1 MSEFKVGDIVECVNY
16 EDWSDI
22 ERGKVLK
29 VVEGSFDNTGKNGF
43 IHIMYVED
51 WPEDF
56 KLVTEEV
63 KEEAEETKQDLVR
76 SDYSLKHYDTFY
88 HLTDKD
94 IEEGKIKI
102 DAYFVAKQWKV
113 GSKDDSGALFHNLK
127 TIARFG
133 EKNSIEREIK
143 ALYNQTL
150 ALARIYNVE
159 LH

>member
-1 MSEFKVGDIVECVNY
+1 MSSLKAGDKVICINDKGWEHSDVKCGYEYVLVEEACEGEF
-16 EDWSDI
+16 
-22 ERGKVLK
+22 GKLYIK
-29 VVEGSFDNTGKNGF
+29 YAEEE
-43 IHIMYVED
+43 H
-51 WPEDF
+51 EDF
-56 KLVTEEV
+56 QL
-63 KEEAEETKQDLVR
+63 KEE
-76 SDYSLKHYDTFY
+76 YSAKHYDTFY

-94 IEEGKIKI
+94 IEQGKIKI

-159 LH
+159 LD

>member
-1 MSEFKVGDIVECVNY
+1 MSFKVGDIVECVNY
-16 EDWSDI
+16 DGWPNI
-22 ERGKVLK
+22 EQGKVCTI
-29 VVEGSFDNTGKNGF
+29 VGADESFENTGKDGL

-51 WPEDF
+51 WPSDF
-56 KLVTEEV
+56 KLVDEDV
-63 KEEAEETKQDLVR
+63 KQSKQEGDC

-94 IEEGKIKI
+94 IKEGKIKI

-159 LH
+159 LD